1 MVQAAF
7 YPFKS
12 SLHFIGP
19 NIMPLLSKN
28 YRQHRQSVA
37 KSQKELAALIFTLPG
52 LWFACLFALTAA
64 MLASLALWQP
74 MHDVYPHQPVAV
86 QTVQSYANVQ
96 LLRERRTARKCS
108 LHLTLLAAGQS
119 IGVQCEDEGD
129 PLCRCDAPQF
139 AHDTM
144 RLDVRQ
150 ARLVLARGHIAVLDS
165 ADYALPGQPEIRT
178 FRSADSQAAAQA
190 LYRRQFNAVTVSIAI
205 TAVLAVLW
213 LGTGFALL
221 WRLRK
226 R

>member
-1 MVQAAF
+1 
-7 YPFKS
+7 
-12 SLHFIGP
+12 
-19 NIMPLLSKN
+19 MPLLSKN

-37 KSQKELAALIFTLPG
+37 QSQKELAALIFTLPG

-64 MLASLALWQP
+64 LLVSLALWQP
-74 MHDVYPHQPVAV
+74 MRDVYPHQPVAV
-86 QTVQSYANVQ
+86 QTVQPYADVQ

-108 LHLTLLAAGQS
+108 LHLTLLAAGQR

-150 ARLVLARGHIAVLDS
+150 ARLVLAHGPIAVLDS

-178 FRSADSQAAAQA
+178 FRSADSQAAAQT
-190 LYRRQFNAVTVSIAI
+190 LYRQKFNALTVSIAI

>member
-1 MVQAAF
+1 
-7 YPFKS
+7 
-12 SLHFIGP
+12 
-19 NIMPLLSKN
+19 MPLLSKN

-64 MLASLALWQP
+64 LLVSLALWQP
-74 MHDVYPHQPVAV
+74 MRDVYPHQPVAV
-86 QTVQSYANVQ
+86 QTVQPYADVQ

-119 IGVQCEDEGD
+119 ISVQCEDEGD

-144 RLDVRQ
+144 QLDVRQ
-150 ARLVLARGHIAVLDS
+150 AQLVLAHGHIAVLDS
-165 ADYALPGQPEIRT
+165 ADYALPGQSEIRT
-178 FRSADSQAAAQA
+178 FRSADSQAEAQA
-190 LYRRQFNAVTVSIAI
+190 LYRRKFNALTVSIAI
-205 TAVLAVLW
+205 TAVLAALW
-213 LGTGFALL
+213 LGTGLALL

>member
-1 MVQAAF
+1 
-7 YPFKS
+7 
-12 SLHFIGP
+12 
-19 NIMPLLSKN
+19 MPLLSKN

-37 KSQKELAALIFTLPG
+37 QSQKELAALIFTLPG

-64 MLASLALWQP
+64 LLVSLALWQP
-74 MHDVYPHQPVAV
+74 MREVYPHQPVAV
-86 QTVQSYANVQ
+86 QTVQPYTHVQ

-108 LHLTLLAAGQS
+108 LHLALLAAGQS
-119 IGVQCEDEGD
+119 ISVQCENDGD

-150 ARLVLARGHIAVLDS
+150 ARLVLAHGHIAVLDS
-165 ADYALPGQPEIRT
+165 ADYALPGQSAIRT
-178 FRSADSQAAAQA
+178 FRSADRQAAAQA
-190 LYRRQFNAVTVSIAI
+190 LYRQKFNAITVSIAI

-213 LGTGFALL
+213 LGTGLALL

>member
-1 MVQAAF
+1 
-7 YPFKS
+7 
-12 SLHFIGP
+12 
-19 NIMPLLSKN
+19 MPLLSKN

-64 MLASLALWQP
+64 LLVSLALWQP
-74 MHDVYPHQPVAV
+74 MRDVYPHQPVAV
-86 QTVQSYANVQ
+86 QTVQPYAHVQ

-150 ARLVLARGHIAVLDS
+150 ARLVLAQGHIAVLDS
-165 ADYALPGQPEIRT
+165 ADYALPGQSEIRT
-178 FRSADSQAAAQA
+178 FRSTDSQAAAQA
-190 LYRRQFNAVTVSIAI
+190 LYRRKFNTVTVSIAI

-213 LGTGFALL
+213 LGTGLALL

>member
-1 MVQAAF
+1 
-7 YPFKS
+7 
-12 SLHFIGP
+12 
-19 NIMPLLSKN
+19 MPLLSKN

-37 KSQKELAALIFTLPG
+37 QSQKELAALIFTLPG

-64 MLASLALWQP
+64 LLVSLALWQP
-74 MHDVYPHQPVAV
+74 MRDVYPHQPVAV
-86 QTVQSYANVQ
+86 QTVQPYADVQ

-108 LHLTLLAAGQS
+108 LHLALLAAGQS
-119 IGVQCEDEGD
+119 ISVQCEDD

-150 ARLVLARGHIAVLDS
+150 ARLVLAHGHIAVLDS
-165 ADYALPGQPEIRT
+165 ADYTLPGQSEIRT
-178 FRSADSQAAAQA
+178 FRSADSQAATQA
-190 LYRRQFNAVTVSIAI
+190 LYRRKFNALTVSIAI
-205 TAVLAVLW
+205 TAVLAALW
-213 LGTGFALL
+213 LGTGLALL

>member
-1 MVQAAF
+1 
-7 YPFKS
+7 
-12 SLHFIGP
+12 
-19 NIMPLLSKN
+19 MPLLSKN

-37 KSQKELAALIFTLPG
+37 QSQKELAALIFTLPG

-64 MLASLALWQP
+64 LLASLALWQP
-74 MHDVYPHQPVAV
+74 IRDVYPHQPVAV
-86 QTVQSYANVQ
+86 QTVQPYADVQ

-119 IGVQCEDEGD
+119 ISVQCEDEGD
-129 PLCRCDAPQF
+129 PLYRCDAPQF

-150 ARLVLARGHIAVLDS
+150 ARLVLAQGHIAVLDS
-165 ADYALPGQPEIRT
+165 ADYALPGQSEIRT
-178 FRSADSQAAAQA
+178 FRSTDSQAAAQA
-190 LYRRQFNAVTVSIAI
+190 LYRQKFNALTVSIAI

-213 LGTGFALL
+213 LGTGLALL

>member
-1 MVQAAF
+1 
-7 YPFKS
+7 
-12 SLHFIGP
+12 
-19 NIMPLLSKN
+19 MPLLSKN

-64 MLASLALWQP
+64 LLVSLALWQP
-74 MHDVYPHQPVAV
+74 MRDVYPHQPVAV
-86 QTVQSYANVQ
+86 QTDQPYAHVQ
-96 LLRERRTARKCS
+96 LLRERRTARKCN

-119 IGVQCEDEGD
+119 ISVQCEDEGD

-150 ARLVLARGHIAVLDS
+150 ARLVLAQVDKA
-165 ADYALPGQPEIRT
+165 ADVAR
-178 FRSADSQAAAQA
+178 RADSQAAAQA
-190 LYRRQFNAVTVSIAI
+190 LYRQKFNALTVSIAI

-213 LGTGFALL
+213 LGTGLALL

>member
-1 MVQAAF
+1 
-7 YPFKS
+7 
-12 SLHFIGP
+12 
-19 NIMPLLSKN
+19 MPLLSKN

-64 MLASLALWQP
+64 LLVSLALWQP
-74 MHDVYPHQPVAV
+74 MRDVYPHQPVAV
-86 QTVQSYANVQ
+86 QTVQPYAHVQ

-119 IGVQCEDEGD
+119 ISVQCEDDGD

-144 RLDVRQ
+144 RLEVRQ
-150 ARLVLARGHIAVLDS
+150 ARLVLAQGHIAVLDS
-165 ADYALPGQPEIRT
+165 ADYALPGQSEIRT
-178 FRSADSQAAAQA
+178 LRGTDSQAAAQA

-205 TAVLAVLW
+205 MAVLAVLW

>member
-19 NIMPLLSKN
+19 NTMPLLPKN

-37 KSQKELAALIFTLPG
+37 QSQKELAALIFTLPG

-64 MLASLALWQP
+64 LLASLALWQP
-74 MHDVYPHQPVAV
+74 MRDVYPHQPVAV
-86 QTVQSYANVQ
+86 QTVQPYADVQ

-108 LHLTLLAAGQS
+108 LHLTLLAANQS
-119 IGVQCEDEGD
+119 ISVQCEDDGD

-144 RLDVRQ
+144 RLDVR
-150 ARLVLARGHIAVLDS
+150 LVLAHGHIAVLDS
-165 ADYALPGQPEIRT
+165 ADYTLPGQSEIRT

-190 LYRRQFNAVTVSIAI
+190 LYQRKFDALTVSIAI
-205 TAVLAVLW
+205 TAVLAILW
-213 LGTGFALL
+213 LGTGLALL
-221 WRLRK
+221 WRLRT

>member
-1 MVQAAF
+1 
-7 YPFKS
+7 
-12 SLHFIGP
+12 
-19 NIMPLLSKN
+19 MPLLSKN

-64 MLASLALWQP
+64 LLVSLALWQP
-74 MHDVYPHQPVAV
+74 MRDVYPHQPVAV
-86 QTVQSYANVQ
+86 QTVQPYADVQ

-119 IGVQCEDEGD
+119 ISVQCEDESD

-144 RLDVRQ
+144 RLDVR
-150 ARLVLARGHIAVLDS
+150 LVLAHGHIAVLDS
-165 ADYALPGQPEIRT
+165 ADYTLPGQSEIRT

-190 LYRRQFNAVTVSIAI
+190 LYRRKFNALTVSIAI

-213 LGTGFALL
+213 LGTGLALL

>member
-19 NIMPLLSKN
+19 NTMPLLSKN
-28 YRQHRQSVA
+28 YRQHRQSVV

-64 MLASLALWQP
+64 LLVSLALWQP
-74 MHDVYPHQPVAV
+74 MRDVYPHQPVAV
-86 QTVQSYANVQ
+86 QTVQPYAHVQ

-119 IGVQCEDEGD
+119 ISAQCEDEGD

-144 RLDVRQ
+144 RLGVRQ
-150 ARLVLARGHIAVLDS
+150 ARLVLAHGHIAVLDS
-165 ADYALPGQPEIRT
+165 ADYALPGQSEIRT

-190 LYRRQFNAVTVSIAI
+190 LYRRKFNAITVSIAI

-213 LGTGFALL
+213 LGTGLALL

>member
-1 MVQAAF
+1 
-7 YPFKS
+7 
-12 SLHFIGP
+12 
-19 NIMPLLSKN
+19 MPLLSKN

-52 LWFACLFALTAA
+52 LWFACLFALIAA
-64 MLASLALWQP
+64 LLVSLALWQP
-74 MHDVYPHQPVAV
+74 MRDVYPHQPVAV
-86 QTVQSYANVQ
+86 QTVQPYADVQ

-108 LHLTLLAAGQS
+108 LHLTLLAAVQS
-119 IGVQCEDEGD
+119 ISVQCEDEGD

-150 ARLVLARGHIAVLDS
+150 ARLVLAQGHIAVLDS
-165 ADYALPGQPEIRT
+165 ADYALPGQSEIRT

-190 LYRRQFNAVTVSIAI
+190 RYRRKFNALTVSIAI
-205 TAVLAVLW
+205 TAVLAALW
-213 LGTGFALL
+213 LGTGLALL

>member
-19 NIMPLLSKN
+19 NTMPLLPKN

-37 KSQKELAALIFTLPG
+37 QSQKELAALIFTLPG

-64 MLASLALWQP
+64 LLASLALWQP
-74 MHDVYPHQPVAV
+74 MRDVYPHQPVAV
-86 QTVQSYANVQ
+86 QTVQPYADVQ

-108 LHLTLLAAGQS
+108 LHLTLLAANQS
-119 IGVQCEDEGD
+119 ISVQCEDDGD

-144 RLDVRQ
+144 RLDVR
-150 ARLVLARGHIAVLDS
+150 LVLAHGHIAVLDS
-165 ADYALPGQPEIRT
+165 ADYTLPGQSEIRT
-178 FRSADSQAAAQA
+178 FRSADSQAVAQA
-190 LYRRQFNAVTVSIAI
+190 LYQRKFNALTVSIAI
-205 TAVLAVLW
+205 TAVLAILW
-213 LGTGFALL
+213 LGTGLALL
-221 WRLRK
+221 WRLRT

>member
-1 MVQAAF
+1 
-7 YPFKS
+7 
-12 SLHFIGP
+12 
-19 NIMPLLSKN
+19 MPLLSKN
-28 YRQHRQSVA
+28 YRQHRQSVV

-64 MLASLALWQP
+64 LLVSLALWQP
-74 MHDVYPHQPVAV
+74 MRDVYPHQPVAV
-86 QTVQSYANVQ
+86 QTVQPYADVQ

-108 LHLTLLAAGQS
+108 LQLTLLAAGQS
-119 IGVQCEDEGD
+119 ISVQCEDDGD
-129 PLCRCDAPQF
+129 PLCHCDAPQF

-150 ARLVLARGHIAVLDS
+150 ARLVLAHGHIAVLDS
-165 ADYALPGQPEIRT
+165 ADYTLPGQSEIHT
-178 FRSADSQAAAQA
+178 FRSTDSQAAAQA
-190 LYRRQFNAVTVSIAI
+190 LYRQKFNALTVSIAI

-213 LGTGFALL
+213 LGTGLALL

>member
-19 NIMPLLSKN
+19 NTMPLLSKN
-28 YRQHRQSVA
+28 YRQHRQSVVQ
-37 KSQKELAALIFTLPG
+37 SQKELAALIFTLPG

-64 MLASLALWQP
+64 LLVSLALWQP
-74 MHDVYPHQPVAV
+74 MRDVYPHQPVAV
-86 QTVQSYANVQ
+86 QTVQPYAHVQ

-108 LHLTLLAAGQS
+108 LHLTLLATGQS
-119 IGVQCEDEGD
+119 IGVQCEDDGD

-139 AHDTM
+139 AHNTM

-150 ARLVLARGHIAVLDS
+150 ARLVLAQGHIAVLDS
-165 ADYALPGQPEIRT
+165 ADYALPGQSEIRT
-178 FRSADSQAAAQA
+178 FRSPDSQTAAQA
-190 LYRRQFNAVTVSIAI
+190 LYRRKFNALTVSIAI

>member
-1 MVQAAF
+1 
-7 YPFKS
+7 
-12 SLHFIGP
+12 
-19 NIMPLLSKN
+19 MPLLSKN

-64 MLASLALWQP
+64 LLVSLALWQP
-74 MHDVYPHQPVAV
+74 MRDVYPHQPVAV
-86 QTVQSYANVQ
+86 QTVQPYAHVQ

-119 IGVQCEDEGD
+119 ISVQCEDDGD

-144 RLDVRQ
+144 RLEVRQ
-150 ARLVLARGHIAVLDS
+150 ARLVLAQGHIAVLDS
-165 ADYALPGQPEIRT
+165 ADYALPGQSEIRT
-178 FRSADSQAAAQA
+178 LRSTDSQAAAQA

-205 TAVLAVLW
+205 MAVLAVLW

>member
-1 MVQAAF
+1 
-7 YPFKS
+7 
-12 SLHFIGP
+12 
-19 NIMPLLSKN
+19 MPLLSKN

-64 MLASLALWQP
+64 LLVSLALWQP
-74 MHDVYPHQPVAV
+74 MRDVYPHQPVAV
-86 QTVQSYANVQ
+86 QTVQPYADVQ

-119 IGVQCEDEGD
+119 ISVQCEDDGD

-144 RLDVRQ
+144 RLEVRQ
-150 ARLVLARGHIAVLDS
+150 ARLVLAQGHIAVLDS
-165 ADYALPGQPEIRT
+165 ADYALPGQSEIRT
-178 FRSADSQAAAQA
+178 LRSTDSQAAAQA

-205 TAVLAVLW
+205 MAVLAVLW

>member
-1 MVQAAF
+1 
-7 YPFKS
+7 
-12 SLHFIGP
+12 
-19 NIMPLLSKN
+19 MPLLSKN

-64 MLASLALWQP
+64 LLVSLALWQP
-74 MHDVYPHQPVAV
+74 MRDVYPHQPVAV
-86 QTVQSYANVQ
+86 QTVQPYADVQ

-119 IGVQCEDEGD
+119 ISMQCEDEGD

-150 ARLVLARGHIAVLDS
+150 ARLVLAQGHIAVLDS
-165 ADYALPGQPEIRT
+165 ADYALPGQSEIRT
-178 FRSADSQAAAQA
+178 FRSTDSQAAAQA
-190 LYRRQFNAVTVSIAI
+190 LYRRKFNALTVSIAI
-205 TAVLAVLW
+205 TAVLAALW

>member
-1 MVQAAF
+1 
-7 YPFKS
+7 
-12 SLHFIGP
+12 
-19 NIMPLLSKN
+19 MPLLSKN

-37 KSQKELAALIFTLPG
+37 QSQKELAALIFTLPG

-64 MLASLALWQP
+64 LLVSLALWQP
-74 MHDVYPHQPVAV
+74 MREVYPHQPVAV
-86 QTVQSYANVQ
+86 QTVQPYADVQ

-119 IGVQCEDEGD
+119 IGVQCEDDGD

-139 AHDTM
+139 AYDTM

-150 ARLVLARGHIAVLDS
+150 ARLVLAQGHIAVLDS
-165 ADYALPGQPEIRT
+165 ADYALSGQPEIRT
-178 FRSADSQAAAQA
+178 FRSTDSQAAAQA
-190 LYRRQFNAVTVSIAI
+190 LYRRKFNAVTVSIAI

-213 LGTGFALL
+213 LGTGWALL
-221 WRLRK
+221 WQLRK

>member
-1 MVQAAF
+1 
-7 YPFKS
+7 
-12 SLHFIGP
+12 
-19 NIMPLLSKN
+19 MPLLPKN

-37 KSQKELAALIFTLPG
+37 QSQKELAALIFTLPG

-64 MLASLALWQP
+64 LLVSLALWQP
-74 MHDVYPHQPVAV
+74 MRDVYPHQPVAV
-86 QTVQSYANVQ
+86 QTVQPYAHVQ

-119 IGVQCEDEGD
+119 ISVQCEDDGD

-144 RLDVRQ
+144 RLEVRQ
-150 ARLVLARGHIAVLDS
+150 ARLVLAQGHIAVLDS
-165 ADYALPGQPEIRT
+165 ADYALPGQSEIRT
-178 FRSADSQAAAQA
+178 LRSTDSQAAAQA

-205 TAVLAVLW
+205 MAVLAVLW

>member
-1 MVQAAF
+1 
-7 YPFKS
+7 
-12 SLHFIGP
+12 
-19 NIMPLLSKN
+19 MPLLSKN

-52 LWFACLFALTAA
+52 LWFACLFALTA
-64 MLASLALWQP
+64 
-74 MHDVYPHQPVAV
+74 
-86 QTVQSYANVQ
+86 
-96 LLRERRTARKCS
+96 
-108 LHLTLLAAGQS
+108 GQS
-119 IGVQCEDEGD
+119 ISVQCEDDGD

-150 ARLVLARGHIAVLDS
+150 ARLVLAHGHIAVLDS
-165 ADYALPGQPEIRT
+165 ADYALPGQPKIHT

-190 LYRRQFNAVTVSIAI
+190 LYRRKFNAVTVSIAI

-213 LGTGFALL
+213 LGTGLALL
-221 WRLRK
+221 WRLRT

>member
-1 MVQAAF
+1 
-7 YPFKS
+7 
-12 SLHFIGP
+12 
-19 NIMPLLSKN
+19 MPLLSKN

-37 KSQKELAALIFTLPG
+37 QSQKELAALIFTLPG

-64 MLASLALWQP
+64 LLVSLALWQP
-74 MHDVYPHQPVAV
+74 MRDVYPHQPVAV
-86 QTVQSYANVQ
+86 QTVQPYADVQ

-119 IGVQCEDEGD
+119 ISVQCEDEGD

-144 RLDVRQ
+144 RLDVR
-150 ARLVLARGHIAVLDS
+150 LVLAHGHIAMLDS
-165 ADYALPGQPEIRT
+165 ADYALPDQPEIRT

-190 LYRRQFNAVTVSIAI
+190 LYRQKFNAVTVSIAI

-213 LGTGFALL
+213 LGTGWALL

>member
-1 MVQAAF
+1 
-7 YPFKS
+7 
-12 SLHFIGP
+12 
-19 NIMPLLSKN
+19 MPLLSKN

-37 KSQKELAALIFTLPG
+37 QSQKELAALIFTLPG

-64 MLASLALWQP
+64 LLASLALWQP
-74 MHDVYPHQPVAV
+74 IRDVYPHQPVAV
-86 QTVQSYANVQ
+86 QTVQPYADVQ

-108 LHLTLLAAGQS
+108 LQLTLLVAGQS
-119 IGVQCEDEGD
+119 ISVQCEDEGD

-150 ARLVLARGHIAVLDS
+150 VRLVLAQGHIAVLDS

-178 FRSADSQAAAQA
+178 FRSTDSQAAAQA
-190 LYRRQFNAVTVSIAI
+190 LYRQKFNAITVSIAI
-205 TAVLAVLW
+205 TAVLAALW

>member
-1 MVQAAF
+1 
-7 YPFKS
+7 
-12 SLHFIGP
+12 
-19 NIMPLLSKN
+19 MPLLSKN
-28 YRQHRQSVA
+28 YRQHRQSVVQ
-37 KSQKELAALIFTLPG
+37 SQKELAALIFTLPG

-64 MLASLALWQP
+64 LLVSLALWQP
-74 MHDVYPHQPVAV
+74 MRDVYPHQPVAV
-86 QTVQSYANVQ
+86 QTVQPYAHVQ

-119 IGVQCEDEGD
+119 IGVQCEDDGD

-139 AHDTM
+139 THDTM

-150 ARLVLARGHIAVLDS
+150 ARLVLAHGHIAVLDS
-165 ADYALPGQPEIRT
+165 ADYALPGQPEIHT

-190 LYRRQFNAVTVSIAI
+190 LYRRKFNAVTVSIAI
-205 TAVLAVLW
+205 TAVLAALW
-213 LGTGFALL
+213 FSTGFALL

>member
-19 NIMPLLSKN
+19 NTMPLLSKN
-28 YRQHRQSVA
+28 YRQHRQSVTQ
-37 KSQKELAALIFTLPG
+37 SQKELAALIFTLPG
-52 LWFACLFALTAA
+52 LWFACLFALAA
-64 MLASLALWQP
+64 ALLVSLALWQP
-74 MHDVYPHQPVAV
+74 MRDVYPHQLVAV
-86 QTVQSYANVQ
+86 QTVQPYADVQ

-119 IGVQCEDEGD
+119 ISVQCEDDGD

-144 RLDVRQ
+144 RLDVR
-150 ARLVLARGHIAVLDS
+150 LVLAHGHIAVLDS
-165 ADYALPGQPEIRT
+165 ADYTLPGQSEIRT

-190 LYRRQFNAVTVSIAI
+190 LYQRKFNALTVSIAI
-205 TAVLAVLW
+205 TAVLAILW
-213 LGTGFALL
+213 LGTGLALL
-221 WRLRK
+221 WRLRT

>member
-1 MVQAAF
+1 M
-7 YPFKS
+7 
-12 SLHFIGP
+12 
-19 NIMPLLSKN
+19 
-28 YRQHRQSVA
+28 R
-37 KSQKELAALIFTLPG
+37 
-52 LWFACLFALTAA
+52 
-64 MLASLALWQP
+64 
-74 MHDVYPHQPVAV
+74 DVYPHQPVAV
-86 QTVQSYANVQ
+86 QTVQPYADVQ

-119 IGVQCEDEGD
+119 ISVQCEDEGD

-150 ARLVLARGHIAVLDS
+150 ARLVLAHGHIAVLDS
-165 ADYALPGQPEIRT
+165 ADYALPGQPEIHT

-190 LYRRQFNAVTVSIAI
+190 LYRRKFNALTVSITI
-205 TAVLAVLW
+205 TAVLAALW
-213 LGTGFALL
+213 LGTGLALL

>member
-1 MVQAAF
+1 
-7 YPFKS
+7 
-12 SLHFIGP
+12 
-19 NIMPLLSKN
+19 MPLLSKN

-64 MLASLALWQP
+64 LLASLALWQP
-74 MHDVYPHQPVAV
+74 MREVYPHQPVAV
-86 QTVQSYANVQ
+86 QTVQPYAHVQ

-119 IGVQCEDEGD
+119 ISVQCEDDGD

-144 RLDVRQ
+144 RLNVRQ
-150 ARLVLARGHIAVLDS
+150 ARLVLAHSHIAVLDS
-165 ADYALPGQPEIRT
+165 ADYALPGQPQIRT
-178 FRSADSQAAAQA
+178 FRSADSQAAVQA
-190 LYRRQFNAVTVSIAI
+190 LYRRKFNAVTISIAI
-205 TAVLAVLW
+205 TAVLAALW
-213 LGTGFALL
+213 LSMGLALL

>member
-1 MVQAAF
+1 
-7 YPFKS
+7 
-12 SLHFIGP
+12 
-19 NIMPLLSKN
+19 MPLLSKN

-37 KSQKELAALIFTLPG
+37 QSQKELAALIFTLPG

-64 MLASLALWQP
+64 LLVSLALWQP
-74 MHDVYPHQPVAV
+74 MRDVYPHQPVAV
-86 QTVQSYANVQ
+86 QTVQPYAHVQ

-119 IGVQCEDEGD
+119 IGVQCEDDGD

-144 RLDVRQ
+144 RLDMRQ
-150 ARLVLARGHIAVLDS
+150 ARLVLAQGHIAVLDS
-165 ADYALPGQPEIRT
+165 ADYALPGQSEIRT
-178 FRSADSQAAAQA
+178 FRSTDSQAAAQA
-190 LYRRQFNAVTVSIAI
+190 LYRRKFNAVTVSIAI

-213 LGTGFALL
+213 LGTGLALL

>member
-1 MVQAAF
+1 
-7 YPFKS
+7 
-12 SLHFIGP
+12 
-19 NIMPLLSKN
+19 MPLLSKN
-28 YRQHRQSVA
+28 YRQHRQSVVQ
-37 KSQKELAALIFTLPG
+37 SQKELAALIFTLPG

-64 MLASLALWQP
+64 LLVSLALWQP
-74 MHDVYPHQPVAV
+74 MRDVYPHQPVAV
-86 QTVQSYANVQ
+86 QTIQPYAHVQ

-119 IGVQCEDEGD
+119 IGVQCEDDGD

-144 RLDVRQ
+144 RLDMRQ
-150 ARLVLARGHIAVLDS
+150 ARLVLAQGHIAVLDS
-165 ADYALPGQPEIRT
+165 ADYALPGQSEIRT
-178 FRSADSQAAAQA
+178 FRSTDSQAAVQA
-190 LYRRQFNAVTVSIAI
+190 LYRRKFNALTISIAI

>member
-1 MVQAAF
+1 
-7 YPFKS
+7 
-12 SLHFIGP
+12 
-19 NIMPLLSKN
+19 MPLLSKN

-37 KSQKELAALIFTLPG
+37 QSQKELAALIFTLPG

-64 MLASLALWQP
+64 LLVSLALWQP
-74 MHDVYPHQPVAV
+74 MRDVYPHQPVAV
-86 QTVQSYANVQ
+86 QTVQPYANVQ

-119 IGVQCEDEGD
+119 ISVQCEDEGD

-150 ARLVLARGHIAVLDS
+150 ARLVLAQGHIAVLDS

-190 LYRRQFNAVTVSIAI
+190 LYRQKFNAITVSIAI

-213 LGTGFALL
+213 LGTGLALL

>member
-1 MVQAAF
+1 MQAAF
-7 YPFKS
+7 YPLES

-19 NIMPLLSKN
+19 NTMPLLSKN

-37 KSQKELAALIFTLPG
+37 QSQKELAALIFTLPG

-64 MLASLALWQP
+64 LLVSLALWQP
-74 MHDVYPHQPVAV
+74 MRDVYPHQPVAV
-86 QTVQSYANVQ
+86 QTVQPYADVQ

-108 LHLTLLAAGQS
+108 LQLTLLAAGQS
-119 IGVQCEDEGD
+119 ISVQCEDDGD

-150 ARLVLARGHIAVLDS
+150 ARLVLAHGHIAVLDS

-190 LYRRQFNAVTVSIAI
+190 LYRRKFNALTVSIAI

-213 LGTGFALL
+213 FGTGLALL

>member
-1 MVQAAF
+1 
-7 YPFKS
+7 
-12 SLHFIGP
+12 
-19 NIMPLLSKN
+19 MPLLSKN

-37 KSQKELAALIFTLPG
+37 QSQKELAALIFTLPG

-64 MLASLALWQP
+64 LLVSLALWQP
-74 MHDVYPHQPVAV
+74 MRDVYPHQPVAV
-86 QTVQSYANVQ
+86 QTVQPYADVQ

-119 IGVQCEDEGD
+119 ISVQCEDDGD

-144 RLDVRQ
+144 RLGVRQ
-150 ARLVLARGHIAVLDS
+150 ARLVLAHGHIAVLDS
-165 ADYALPGQPEIRT
+165 ADYALSGQPEIHT

-190 LYRRQFNAVTVSIAI
+190 LYRRKFNALTVSIAI

-221 WRLRK
+221 WRLWK

>member
-1 MVQAAF
+1 
-7 YPFKS
+7 
-12 SLHFIGP
+12 
-19 NIMPLLSKN
+19 MPLLSKN

-64 MLASLALWQP
+64 LLVSLALWQP
-74 MHDVYPHQPVAV
+74 IRDVYPHQPIAV
-86 QTVQSYANVQ
+86 QTVQPYADVQ

-119 IGVQCEDEGD
+119 IGVQCEDDGD

-139 AHDTM
+139 AHNTM
-144 RLDVRQ
+144 RLEVRQ
-150 ARLVLARGHIAVLDS
+150 ARLVLAHGHIAVLDS
-165 ADYALPGQPEIRT
+165 ADYALPGQSEIRT
-178 FRSADSQAAAQA
+178 FRSTDSQAAAQA
-190 LYRRQFNAVTVSIAI
+190 LYRRKFNAVTVSIAI
-205 TAVLAVLW
+205 TVVLAVLW
-213 LGTGFALL
+213 LGTGLALL

>member
-1 MVQAAF
+1 
-7 YPFKS
+7 
-12 SLHFIGP
+12 
-19 NIMPLLSKN
+19 MPLLSKN
-28 YRQHRQSVA
+28 YHQHRQSVA
-37 KSQKELAALIFTLPG
+37 QSQKELAALIFTLPG

-64 MLASLALWQP
+64 LLASLALWQP
-74 MHDVYPHQPVAV
+74 MRDVYPHQPVAV
-86 QTVQSYANVQ
+86 QTVQRYADVQ

-108 LHLTLLAAGQS
+108 LHLALLAAGQS
-119 IGVQCEDEGD
+119 ISVQCEDEGD

-150 ARLVLARGHIAVLDS
+150 ARLVLAQGHIAVLDS
-165 ADYALPGQPEIRT
+165 ADYALPGQSEIRT
-178 FRSADSQAAAQA
+178 FRSTDSQAAAQA
-190 LYRRQFNAVTVSIAI
+190 LYRRKFNALTVSIAI

>member
-1 MVQAAF
+1 
-7 YPFKS
+7 
-12 SLHFIGP
+12 
-19 NIMPLLSKN
+19 MPLLSKN

-37 KSQKELAALIFTLPG
+37 QSQKELAALIFTLPG

-64 MLASLALWQP
+64 LLVSLALWQP
-74 MHDVYPHQPVAV
+74 MRDVYPHQPVAV
-86 QTVQSYANVQ
+86 QTVQPYANVQ

-119 IGVQCEDEGD
+119 ISVQCEDEGD

-139 AHDTM
+139 AHDIM

-150 ARLVLARGHIAVLDS
+150 ARLVLAHGPIAVLDS
-165 ADYALPGQPEIRT
+165 ADYALPDQPEIRT

-190 LYRRQFNAVTVSIAI
+190 LYRQKFNALTVSIAI

-213 LGTGFALL
+213 LGTGLALL